1 MDRKQVDAE
10 IGCTADSALDGFWNV
25 VKLEIEKDA
34 LVAGEQF
41 LDDGSAF
48 GGIKLQADLV
58 EADARLKLVDK
69 VESPCA
75 GFDIEG
81 DDDGVEV

>member
-1 MDRKQVDAE
+1 MHRKQVDAE
-10 IGCTADSALDGFWNV
+10 IGCTADSALDGLWNV

-58 EADARLKLVDK
+58 EIDTGIELVYEVK
-69 VESPCA
+69 SLCA
-75 GFDIEG
+75 GFDIKG
-81 DDDGVEV
+81 DDDGVVV